1 VQAAV
6 LNRFMTEPFEFF
18 FEMQHTA
25 LEINDHQ
32 IISRAMQ
39 QSFANLIFD
48 SLEPPFKISN
58 MV

>member
-32 IISRAMQ
+32 S
-39 QSFANLIFD
+39 
-48 SLEPPFKISN
+48 SN
-58 MV
+58 AAELR